1 MKFIRDEGRKH
12 QLEVL
17 RRLTPEQRLLIAFEL
32 SENSRMIFREG
43 LRIRFPD
50 LSEQELAALFVERL
64 DLCHNSNY

>member
-1 MKFIRDEGRKH
+1 MKFIADNGRE
-12 QLEVL
+12 QQTEVL

-50 LSEQELAALFVERL
+50 LSEQELAALFAERL
-64 DLCHNSNY
+64 DLCHNRNY

>member
-1 MKFIRDEGRKH
+1 MKFIADNGRE
-12 QLEVL
+12 QQTEVL

-43 LRIRFPD
+43 LRILFPD

-64 DLCHNSNY
+64 DLAHNRNY

>member
-32 SENSRMIFREG
+32 SENARQIFREG
-43 LRIRFPD
+43 LRSRFPD
-50 LSEQELAALFVERL
+50 LSE
-64 DLCHNSNY
+64 